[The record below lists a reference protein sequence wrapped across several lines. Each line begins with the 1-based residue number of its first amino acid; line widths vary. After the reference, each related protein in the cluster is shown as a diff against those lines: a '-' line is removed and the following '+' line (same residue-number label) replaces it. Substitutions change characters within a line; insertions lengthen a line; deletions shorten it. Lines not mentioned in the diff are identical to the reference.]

1 MLSKCFKSELLM
13 TNISMFLNPDEI
25 ASFLSCNKDT
35 RKALCPS
42 TNSVIN
48 KIFYDYVAKN
58 FFCGEEDYFT
68 ENKEESKRKNILEN
82 SWKSNINW
90 EQFITKITRHFKNYP
105 DKKISQKVFNT
116 NKFPL
121 YLQDLRKENINLEY
135 WDSTAHVCYCYDK
148 KYREQCYDNYYGNYI
163 NENYISKK
171 GNGNDIRILKEGLS
185 FEDDLKEFY
194 KVFNSVQESEINKQ
208 IINYI
213 ISFDFEKMD
222 EIYEKILNNEINN
235 INNIVYFILWL
246 TRGLILYCMY
256 IYESIIRFKDDK
268 DAKKILNEFVSKSSN
283 YVNSCLLLNSNF
295 ENVNIIVNYLNH
307 FIIKKD
313 CEKFSIYD
321 LSRKIFRKKVYDQM
335 NDEILKKTAFI
346 FKLLLKDEIDNKEEK
361 EKNQKMD
368 LEDEE
373 EDFNTSYTSKDV
385 DVDADDEDIE
395 ELSFDFK
402 KEKTLKEIFE
412 NVMKSICDLVINKN
426 NANAI
431 NHSKII
437 LDDIYTQYENN
448 LINTLVEV
456 LKEYLSEGK
465 DIRELFDVV
474 EKLLK
479 FERNSRSLRINPYSL
494 KVINR
499 TKEKLIK
506 ESHNLL
512 IGEQFIRT
520 MKDFSERLQPN
531 MNGRTLNIAYNE
543 LLNKKTYNCDFS
555 DLSRDQIM
563 SIERKVQN
571 EINNLKTCLY
581 QNNINGYSVDE
592 TNKLVNEYIENDG
605 IEVVLLMKRMI
616 YFYYREFQICEDKN
630 QRVYEI
636 LTHKNNENMI
646 SSLNDAINYK

>member
-1 MLSKCFKSELLM
+1 MLSKCFRKKLLV
-13 TNISMFLNPDEI
+13 TNISIFLTPDEI

-48 KIFYDYVAKN
+48 KIFYDYVEKN
-58 FFCGEEDYFT
+58 FFCGEEDYFKD
-68 ENKEESKRKNILEN
+68 NKEESKRKNIFEN

-90 EQFITKITRHFKNYP
+90 EQFNTKITGHFENYP
-105 DKKISQKVFNT
+105 DKKISQKVLNT
-116 NKFPL
+116 YKFPL

-135 WDSTAHVCYCYDK
+135 WDSTTHVCSCYDK
-148 KYREQCYDNYYGNYI
+148 KYREKCYDNYYGNYI
-163 NENYISKK
+163 NDNYISKK
-171 GNGNDIRILKEGLS
+171 GNGNDIKILKEGLF
-185 FEDDLKEFY
+185 FENDLKDFY
-194 KVFNSVQESEINKQ
+194 KVFNEIQESEINKQ

-213 ISFDFEKMD
+213 ISYDFEKMD
-222 EIYEKILNNEINN
+222 EIYEKIINN
-235 INNIVYFILWL
+235 KINDINNIVYFILWL
-246 TRGLILYCMY
+246 TRALILYCMY

-268 DAKKILNEFVSKSSN
+268 DAIKILNEFVSKSSN

-313 CEKFSIYD
+313 SDKFSIYD
-321 LSRKIFRKKVYDQM
+321 LSRKIFRKKVYDQI
-335 NDEILKKTAFI
+335 NNEILNKTSFI
-346 FKLLLKDEIDNKEEK
+346 FKLLLKDEIDNKKEK
-361 EKNQKMD
+361 EKNQKME

-373 EDFNTSYTSKDV
+373 KDCDISYNSIDI
-385 DVDADDEDIE
+385 DADTNDEDIE
-395 ELSFDFK
+395 ECSFDFK

-431 NHSKII
+431 NHTKII

-465 DIRELFDVV
+465 EIPELFDVV

-479 FERNSRSLRINPYSL
+479 FERNSRSLRINPYTL

-499 TKEKLIK
+499 TKEKLIQDAYK
-506 ESHNLL
+506 LL
-512 IGEQFIRT
+512 MGEHLINT
-520 MKDFSERLQPN
+520 MKDFSGRLKPN
-531 MNGRTLNIAYNE
+531 MNGRTLNITYSE
-543 LLNKKTYNCDFS
+543 LLNKKSYNCDFS

-563 SIERKVQN
+563 SIERKAQN
-571 EINNLKTCLY
+571 EINNLKTCLF

-636 LTHKNNENMI
+636 LAHKNNENLI